1 MAEFSR
7 EAFQLESA
15 DGIFPVILAEEGQIT
30 TRKGT
35 LKAGDGPC
43 KFQSDDDYQKIA
55 VVERHKMTGK
65 IGCGVI
71 GGFGIRGGAIASS
84 VSHDSHNI
92 IVIGDND
99 EDMELAVRELMRTG
113 RLYDRRES

>member
-1 MAEFSR
+1 MVDKNAKIVIKPCAPELKNTVHVAEFSR

-84 VSHDSHNI
+84 VSHDPI
-92 IVIGDND
+92 I
-99 EDMELAVRELMRTG
+99 LL
-113 RLYDRRES
+113 

>member
-1 MAEFSR
+1 MPLKLKNDSACWLNFPEM
-7 EAFQLESA
+7 AFQLESA

-71 GGFGIRGGAIASS
+71 GGFWYPWWSNCVQCIP
-84 VSHDSHNI
+84 
-92 IVIGDND
+92 
-99 EDMELAVRELMRTG
+99 
-113 RLYDRRES
+113 

>member
-1 MAEFSR
+1 MWLNFPERRFSWSL
-7 EAFQLESA
+7 Q

-55 VVERHKMTGK
+55 VVERQ
-65 IGCGVI
+65 
-71 GGFGIRGGAIASS
+71 
-84 VSHDSHNI
+84 
-92 IVIGDND
+92 
-99 EDMELAVRELMRTG
+99 
-113 RLYDRRES
+113 